1 MYNTYQRN
9 TRSQKTI
16 PWMWIGVVFG
26 IILLLFIAKF
36 FSGSDDND
44 TGAFLTITP
53 GEQSSVYISMSNV
66 SKARIGIEEKLYAT
80 DKSVSVE
87 TGYAK

>member
-9 TRSQKTI
+9 ARSQKTI
-16 PWMWIGVVFG
+16 PWIWVSVVFA
-26 IILLLFIAKF
+26 IILILFLVKF
-36 FSGSDDND
+36 FGGNESENAGS
-44 TGAFLTITP
+44 FLQITP

-66 SKARIGIEEKLYAT
+66 SKTRISTEEKLYAT